1 MSIELRASASASRRS
16 PLAAR
21 LDVRNDDLSA
31 PAWIDFLSAEIV
43 GYCCRPEERPLFKTS
58 NDNEAAPSP
67 AAAEIAQSSAH
78 CFIASSPHVATAGLA
93 LHPGQTRSFLVRC
106 EALPATLPP
115 SFDGSA
121 LCCEYVLLVSART
134 MAPQARGW
142 FSSWSSADSEPW
154 ARGPICR
161 LRLPLHL
168 DCFGVAPADG
178 GYAAGAPARCELQC
192 DDLGSDLAARIP
204 AEDDEDDDDGNDEV
218 GGGEDDD
225 DDDEEEDAMEVL
237 FGSAPAAE
245 GVVELGSRR
254 DFRLELN
261 GQPFA
266 SVQFVSASFELGG
279 AVRGVLTLVDHH
291 GGKDTTTIAP
301 PYRVSVALLLE
312 EVERI
317 HSSTTNPRTAST
329 RTVAKAELSRGGGS
343 SIPMRTAA
351 FELPIPSHLPCSTT
365 LTAGD
370 SLAAELRWVCKLL
383 FERPQPNADGP
394 LSPAVVTDDTA
405 LPWRLPLRVVPSA
418 ARRRKR
424 RHASIGRLPAPGLA
438 SCVADGGDGSVCVRL
453 GGVNG

>member
-1 MSIELRASASASRRS
+1 
-16 PLAAR
+16 
-21 LDVRNDDLSA
+21 
-31 PAWIDFLSAEIV
+31 
-43 GYCCRPEERPLFKTS
+43 
-58 NDNEAAPSP
+58 
-67 AAAEIAQSSAH
+67 
-78 CFIASSPHVATAGLA
+78 
-93 LHPGQTRSFLVRC
+93 
-106 EALPATLPP
+106 
-115 SFDGSA
+115 
-121 LCCEYVLLVSART
+121 

-168 DCFGVAPADG
+168 DCFGVASSADG

-225 DDDEEEDAMEVL
+225 DEEEEEEDAMEVL

-245 GVVELGSRR
+245 GVIELGSRR

-279 AVRGVLTLVDHH
+279 AVRGVLNLVDHH
-291 GGKDTTTIAP
+291 QGKDTTTSAP

-317 HSSTTNPRTAST
+317 HSSTTNPGPPRHGRSPKRSSHAAAAQAYRCVPPRSSCRYLPST
-329 RTVAKAELSRGGGS
+329 VQHNTDRGRQPG
-343 SIPMRTAA
+343 RRAA
-351 FELPIPSHLPCSTT
+351 L
-365 LTAGD
+365 G
-370 SLAAELRWVCKLL
+370 RKLL

-405 LPWRLPLRVVPSA
+405 LRVVATTRRPSA

-424 RHASIGRLPAPGLA
+424 RHASIRPSCPHLA
-438 SCVADGGDGSVCVRL
+438 WRRVADGGDGSVCVRL
-453 GGVNG
+453 GGVNGRTIFRLALVKICPLKGLRSSPARLRA